1 MHIRNI
7 IAVAGIGA
15 MPAMVGAQQSA
26 SPPRKDSSVTLG
38 TVTVTATTANEEHV
52 TVLQRLTL
60 PATVGIGARKVE
72 QTVNIIDTEDAV
84 KYMPS
89 LFVRKRNYGDT
100 QATLASRVWGVS
112 SSARS
117 LIFADDVPITALIAN
132 NNTVGGPRWGMIS
145 PEEIAR
151 IDVMYGP
158 FSAAYAGNSMG
169 AVMEITTRQP
179 DSLQAVIEQTQAL
192 QRFSLYG
199 TDKTFGTAQTNAI
212 VGNRFGKLSMW
223 VSGNYQNS
231 NSQPLT
237 YVTAPSFP

>member
-1 MHIRNI
+1 MRPISVSLLLL
-7 IAVAGIGA
+7 AIGRTA
-15 MPAMVGAQQSA
+15 MAQA
-26 SPPRKDSSVTLG
+26 ATVETKPDSGVTLG
-38 TVTVTATTANEEHV
+38 TVTVTATTANEEHI

-60 PATVGIGARKVE
+60 PATIGISATRIRE
-72 QTVNIIDTEDAV
+72 SVNILDTPDAV

-100 QATLASRVWGVS
+100 QATLGTRVWGTS

-179 DSLQAVIEQTQAL
+179 DSLQITVEQTQAL
-192 QRFSLYG
+192 QRFSLY
-199 TDKTFGTAQTNAI
+199 
-212 VGNRFGKLSMW
+212 
-223 VSGNYQNS
+223 
-231 NSQPLT
+231 
-237 YVTAPSFP
+237 